1 MNYQEL
7 MHRVSAGDLSF
18 HHDAWARGYISRKTA
33 RDESYPVYSYN
44 GRFGNGFVV
53 HKPSFK
59 LTSYHIVE
67 YYIYN

>member
-7 MHRVSAGDLSF
+7 MQRVREGALAY

-33 RDESYPVYSYN
+33 RAESYPVSSYA
-44 GRFGNGFVV
+44 GRFGKGFVV
-53 HKPSFK
+53 YKPSFK
-59 LTSYHIVE
+59 SSSYHIVE

>member
-1 MNYQEL
+1 MTYQEL
-7 MHRVSAGDLSF
+7 MQRVSEGVLSF
-18 HHDAWARGYISRKTA
+18 HHSAWHRGYISRKTA
-33 RDESYPVYSYN
+33 RDESYQVYSYN

-53 HKPSFK
+53 YKPSFK

>member
-7 MHRVSAGDLSF
+7 MQRVREGALSY

-33 RDESYPVYSYN
+33 RDESYDVYSYS
-44 GRFGNGFVV
+44 GKFGDGFVV
-53 HKPSFK
+53 YKPSFK
-59 LTSYHIVE
+59 STSYHIVE

>member
-1 MNYQEL
+1 MTYQEL
-7 MHRVSAGDLSF
+7 MQSVGAGVLSF
-18 HHDAWARGYISRKTA
+18 HHDAWGRGYISRKTA
-33 RDESYPVYSYN
+33 RDESYTVCSYS
-44 GRFGNGFVV
+44 GRFGSGFVV